1 MYKGINGQIEVTDT
15 SVIIRR
21 NGAGALLSKG
31 FAGDKTIPIS
41 AITAIQFKPGSFFSG
56 NGFIKFC
63 YGGSIEQRGDLK
75 EAVND
80 DNAVVFRAK
89 HNEVFESLKH
99 TLEQRISQAKSQPSR
114 SETSA
119 VEQLERLARLKEQG
133 HITEEEFQKK
143 KIELL

>member
-1 MYKGINGQIEVTDT
+1 MFKGLNGQIEVTET
-15 SVIIRR
+15 NIIIRR

-63 YGGSIEQRGDLK
+63 YGGSNEQRGNLK
-75 EAVND
+75 EAIHD
-80 DNAVVFRAK
+80 DNAVVFRPK
-89 HNEVFESLKH
+89 HNDIFESLKS
-99 TLEQRISQAKSQPSR
+99 TIEQKMVQEKSPQR
-114 SETSA
+114 SGASE
-119 VEQLERLARLKEQG
+119 VEQLERLARLKDQG

>member
-1 MYKGINGQIEVTDT
+1 MYKGLNGQIEITDT

-21 NGAGALLSKG
+21 KGAGALLSKG

-41 AITAIQFKPGSFFSG
+41 AITAIQFRPGSFFSG

-63 YGGSIEQRGDLK
+63 YGGSNEQRGNLK
-75 EAVND
+75 EAIHD
-80 DNAVVFRAK
+80 DNAVVFRPK
-89 HNEVFESLKH
+89 HNEVFESLKDK
-99 TLEQRISQAKSQPSR
+99 LEQRIGQEKSQPPR

-119 VEQLERLARLKEQG
+119 VEQLERLARLKDQG

-143 KIELL
+143 KMELL